1 MEIRILPEEGVARTC
16 ENMRMKVGGQHY
28 RSIWADSTPG
38 VVHIIDQARLP
49 HVFETRTIGTLS
61 EMAEA
66 IRTMRVRGAPL
77 IGVAAAFG
85 VALAL
90 LRDPRDGAL
99 KKAIAELRETR
110 PTAVNLAWA
119 LERME
124 RALALLPPSQR
135 AGAAWEEARRIA
147 DEDVALNEAIG
158 RNGLAILRD
167 LAGHGERVNILTHC
181 NAGWIATVD
190 WGTVTAPIFMAHDAG
205 IPVHVWVDETRPRN
219 QGLLTA
225 WELAGHGV
233 PHTLV
238 ADNAGGHLM
247 QRGQVDV
254 VLVGADRVT
263 SRGDVCNKIGT
274 YLKALAARDNRVP
287 FYACVPTPTIDWGI
301 ADGLRIPI
309 EERPADEVRKV
320 RGLDASGAFAEV
332 AIAPESTPVANPA
345 FDVTPA
351 ALVTGIIT
359 EQGVARAIESELLAF
374 WPRSRENKAYLT

>member
-1 MEIRILPEEGVARTC
+1 
-16 ENMRMKVGGQHY
+16 MKVGDRHY
-28 RSIWADSTPG
+28 RSIWADERPG
-38 VVHIIDQARLP
+38 VVRIIDQSRLP
-49 HVFETRTIGTLS
+49 HVFEERSIGTVA

-85 VALAL
+85 VALAML
-90 LRDPRDGAL
+90 PDPSDAALR
-99 KKAIAELRETR
+99 KAVDELRATR

-124 RALALLPPSQR
+124 RRLAATPPSQR
-135 AGAAWEEARRIA
+135 ADKAWDEARRIA

-158 RNGLAILRD
+158 RNGLAILRG
-167 LAGHGERVNILTHC
+167 LAARSKRLNILTHC

-205 IPVHVWVDETRPRN
+205 LPIHVWVDETRPRN

-274 YLKALAARDNRVP
+274 YLKALAARDNGVP

-301 ADGLRIPI
+301 ADGMQIPI
-309 EERPADEVRKV
+309 EERAADEVRKV
-320 RGLDASGAFAEV
+320 RGLDAAGKFAEV
-332 AIAPESTPVANPA
+332 AIASASTPVANPA

-351 ALVTGIIT
+351 ALVTGIVT
-359 EQGVARAIESELLAF
+359 EKGVARANEEELLAF
-374 WPRSRENKAYLT
+374 WPRSREDKAYVT